1 MGFVCHAFS
10 DKRTPKDVC
19 GEAKSFVAAI
29 RLIIIPQLVVRK
41 YSGPFSARFS
51 LSSLF
56 SILDAPHGHYEIVFN
71 NVRVPLTN
79 VILGMYT
86 RVKSHG
92 TISDTDRRKS
102 ATS

>member
-1 MGFVCHAFS
+1 MRLSRPLVIF
-10 DKRTPKDVC
+10 T
-19 GEAKSFVAAI
+19 ESFVAAI
-29 RLIIIPQLVVRK
+29 RLIIIPQLVVHK
-41 YSGPFSARFS
+41 YSGPFSARFY

-56 SILDAPHGHYEIVFN
+56 SILDAPHGHFEIVFN

-86 RVKSHG
+86 RLKSRG
-92 TISDTDRRKS
+92 TVSLMDRRKS

>member
-1 MGFVCHAFS
+1 M
-10 DKRTPKDVC
+10 
-19 GEAKSFVAAI
+19 
-29 RLIIIPQLVVRK
+29 VRK
-41 YSGPFSARFS
+41 YPGPFSSSFF

-56 SILDAPHGHYEIVFN
+56 SVLDAPHGHFEIVFD

-92 TISDTDRRKS
+92 PIMDGRKS